1 MHIGKQ
7 NVNTRI
13 HLPYT
18 SYYTHL
24 MQVFPLA
31 PSSPYSIAYSFP
43 SSLSI
48 IHAILKILFSRPPTN
63 DRTCLEME
71 KSIGRESARK
81 QSCRA
86 PFLYARLIRR
96 LTLTR
101 LQPSFFF
108 FWRFSFAQKA
118 NEPPSNPAWRL
129 LFFIQGI
136 KDRSIITWESV
147 RRTAAN
153 SYNCHLRTLLL
164 PRENIVHTE
173 KTQQKTTCIDRT
185 TRTLIAVPM

>member
-1 MHIGKQ
+1 MAHIGKQ
-7 NVNTRI
+7 NVNARI

-108 FWRFSFAQKA
+108 FGVS
-118 NEPPSNPAWRL
+118 L
-129 LFFIQGI
+129 LHKKRTSLQAIQHGVYYFLF
-136 KDRSIITWESV
+136 KE
-147 RRTAAN
+147 
-153 SYNCHLRTLLL
+153 
-164 PRENIVHTE
+164 
-173 KTQQKTTCIDRT
+173 
-185 TRTLIAVPM
+185 